1 MSSATTTALPLLPP
15 EIQAAIFDLLLDL
28 GDKHTL
34 ATIART
40 SQYHLSLVLPRL
52 YESIELSATNAALL
66 FGDTGDVGRM
76 AQGLDEM
83 RRKQSLLSLV
93 HRVTFLDL
101 AALDLCMTVQPA
113 YELARII
120 SVTPYHPRP
129 PRPEE
134 APLSRYLFP
143 NITLENP
150 SSTLIFSQPFLSAL
164 QRHPGPYLVR
174 GTPTHPLFHLAPS
187 SGGHPHLT
195 FHLPPQPKP
204 ILNAFICDMLC
215 AYKSRAT
222 TIVGVERD
230 MSWDLGHSE
239 VGVFELG
246 MKDVVGKS
254 EEEKEDDTVHSI
266 CEHIHLHPRL
276 QGVLLLPSPSTP
288 LSLSPEHEHEHDSCA
303 RIEEAVKK
311 QAAVGGRFFVR
322 PSREGGIIGASVSGR
337 RSPLIPSASSS
348 TKDSDTEDVIR

>member
-1 MSSATTTALPLLPP
+1 MSSLTTTALPLLPP
-15 EIQAAIFDLLLDL
+15 EIQAAIFDLLLHL

-40 SQYHLSLVLPRL
+40 SHYHLSLVLPRL
-52 YESIELSATNAALL
+52 YESIELSATTAALL
-66 FGDTGDVGRM
+66 FGDTGDVARI
-76 AQGLDEM
+76 AKAKGLDAM
-83 RRKQSLLSLV
+83 RRKQALLSRV

-101 AALDLCMTVQPA
+101 AALDLCMAMQPA
-113 YELARII
+113 YELARMF
-120 SVTPYHPRP
+120 SVTRYP
-129 PRPEE
+129 PRPGET
-134 APLSRYLFP
+134 PLSQYLFP

-150 SSTLIFSQPFLSAL
+150 SSALIFSPPFFEAL
-164 QRHPGPYLVR
+164 QRRPGPYLVR
-174 GTPTHPLFHLAPS
+174 GTPAHPLFHLAPS

-195 FHLPPQPKP
+195 FNLPPEPKP

-246 MKDVVGKS
+246 MKEIVGKS
-254 EEEKEDDTVHSI
+254 KEENEDDTVHSI

-276 QGVLLLPSPSTP
+276 QGVLLLPSPSIP
-288 LSLSPEHEHEHDSCA
+288 LSTEHDTCA
-303 RIEEAVKK
+303 RVEEAVKK
-311 QAAVGGRFFVR
+311 KAAVGERFFVR
-322 PSREGGIIGASVSGR
+322 PSREGGIVDASASGR
-337 RSPLIPSASSS
+337 LSPLIPSASSS

>member
-1 MSSATTTALPLLPP
+1 MSSATTTTLPLLPA

-40 SQYHLSLVLPRL
+40 SQYHLSLVRPRL
-52 YESIELSATNAALL
+52 YESIELSAANAALL
-66 FGDTGDVGRM
+66 FGDTGDVARM
-76 AQGLDEM
+76 AKGLDEM
-83 RRKQSLLSLV
+83 RRKQSLLSRV

-101 AALDLCMTVQPA
+101 AALDLCMAMQPA
-113 YELARII
+113 YELARMF
-120 SVTPYHPRP
+120 SVTRYHPRP
-129 PRPEE
+129 GE
-134 APLSRYLFP
+134 APLSQYLFP
-143 NITLENP
+143 HITLENP
-150 SSTLIFSQPFLSAL
+150 SSALIFSQPFFEAL

-187 SGGHPHLT
+187 FGGHPHLT
-195 FHLPPQPKP
+195 FNLPPQPKP

-215 AYKSRAT
+215 AYKSRVT

-239 VGVFELG
+239 VRIFELG
-246 MKDVVGKS
+246 MKEIVGKS

-288 LSLSPEHEHEHDSCA
+288 LSTEHDTCA
-303 RIEEAVKK
+303 RVEEAVKK
-311 QAAVGGRFFVR
+311 QAAVGERFFVR
-322 PSREGGIIGASVSGR
+322 PSREGGIVDASASGR
-337 RSPLIPSASSS
+337 RSPLVPSASSS